1 MCACFHMAFDNTP
14 DVSASLETLINLGF
28 KRVLTKGG
36 NYENAE

>member
-1 MCACFHMAFDNTP
+1 MAFDNTP